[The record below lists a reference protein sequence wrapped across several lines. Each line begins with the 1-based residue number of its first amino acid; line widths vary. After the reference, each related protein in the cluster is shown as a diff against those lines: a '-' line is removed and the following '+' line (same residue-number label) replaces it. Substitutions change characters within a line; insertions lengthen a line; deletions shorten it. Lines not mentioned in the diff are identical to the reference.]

1 DTNILTSKFSNW
13 ISKKW
18 FISQHW
24 EAGSNIFSTT
34 GNILCSDNCDDLFR
48 SQRCFKVDTLN
59 MSIRVCAIN
68 KCSIE
73 AILGSRD
80 IININSLP
88 CVSKRNMVKGIFL
101 G

>member
-1 DTNILTSKFSNW
+1 
-13 ISKKW
+13 
-18 FISQHW
+18 
-24 EAGSNIFSTT
+24 
-34 GNILCSDNCDDLFR
+34 
-48 SQRCFKVDTLN
+48 

-88 CVSKRNMVKGIFL
+88 CVSKRNMVKCIFL
-101 G
+101 GNYRH